1 MTESFYTLLILDDGV
16 RIQTFGSTS
25 LPAVI
30 DETQKSIRD
39 HLDRTGFKHEHLKE
53 LATDDGFATI
63 QKFHLDCH
71 AEGETIWTYAFD
83 GEELFED
90 AIKPIQESF
99 NQQKE
104 DKKYDVD
111 KSINNQQSFCI
122 AQGIPNFAPIDGNC
136 YSCKRNIYL
145 LQVNRGIST
154 IKAASEHI
162 TGCPHCF
169 KTFLD

>member
-1 MTESFYTLLILDDGV
+1 MTEFFYTLLILDDGV

-39 HLDRTGFKHEHLKE
+39 YLDRTGFKHENLKE

-63 QKFHLDCH
+63 QKFHLDWH

-83 GEELFED
+83 GEELFEE

-104 DKKYDVD
+104 DEKYDVEE
-111 KSINNQQSFCI
+111 SINNQQSFCI
-122 AQGIPNFAPIDGNC
+122 AQGVPNFAPIDGIC
-136 YSCKRNIYL
+136 SCKRNIYL
-145 LQVNRGIST
+145 PLPIRGIST
-154 IKAASEHI
+154 KKAASEHI
-162 TGCPHCF
+162 TGCPHCL